1 MNQKEPLQERS
12 KVRSLLIQAE
22 IALKENRFE
31 EALAVISSISTDE
44 IKELGIEEMQAI
56 GSLLGYLRD
65 LAEEK
70 KLNLAEQLRIIQA
83 GKNYLE

>member
-1 MNQKEPLQERS
+1 MNPKEPLQEQS

-22 IALKENRFE
+22 LALKENRFE
-31 EALAVISSISTDE
+31 EALAMLSGISVQEMSTLNLE
-44 IKELGIEEMQAI
+44 ELQAI
-56 GSLLGYLRD
+56 GSLLNYLKE

-70 KLNLAEQLRIIQA
+70 KNNLAEQLKVIQV